1 MLAQPTTRLQVQPFD
16 GPTCPRCN
24 ARLMADW
31 IRTGIVRCPDCNGDF
46 EATAFKPPS
55 RELHVE
61 HVLATGPIEANACA
75 NHAKNAAVTACQ
87 RCGLLICA
95 LCDMNVGTGSYC
107 PACFDRLRS
116 ENALQGATTRYRDYA
131 SMARISAI
139 AGLLLLF
146 LGAPFGAASLY
157 YASKG
162 FKQLRAEGRSIVGL
176 VIVVV
181 FAFLET
187 LGGLAF
193 ILLMIYG
200 LAKGTMK

>member
-1 MLAQPTTRLQVQPFD
+1 MLAEPASRLQVLPYE
-16 GPTCPRCN
+16 GPSCPRCD
-24 ARLMADW
+24 ARLTADW

-55 RELHVE
+55 HQLQVE
-61 HVLATGPIEANACA
+61 HVMATGPIEANACA

-116 ENALQGATTRYRDYA
+116 ENALQGAAMRYRDYA
-131 SMARISAI
+131 SMARISVI
-139 AGLLLLF
+139 AGFLLLF
-146 LGAPFGAASLY
+146 LGVPFGAAALY

-181 FAFLET
+181 FAVFEI
-187 LGGLAF
+187 LGGLAM
-193 ILLMIYG
+193 IVLMIYG
-200 LAKGTMK
+200 VAKGTK

>member
-1 MLAQPTTRLQVQPFD
+1 MLAQTNTRLQTQPYE
-16 GPTCPRCN
+16 GPTCPRCG

-55 RELHVE
+55 RQVHVE

-131 SMARISAI
+131 SMARISVI
-139 AGLLLLF
+139 AGFLLLF

-181 FAFLET
+181 FAVFEI
-187 LGGLAF
+187 LGGLAM
-193 ILLMIYG
+193 ILLLIYG
-200 LAKGTMK
+200 LTKGTK